1 MTTPRQLSA
10 NRANARLSL
19 GPKSRG
25 GKSRSARNARH
36 HGLSTSIWSD
46 PNLAADAEAV
56 ALELAGPTASQD
68 VKGLA
73 RLAAAAHIDV
83 DRIRHMRHQLITQGL
98 NNAHLGPT
106 TSRASERRHLRDF
119 MRIYEL
125 SSQREY
131 VSWDLRSH
139 LMPRDEAKNFA
150 IAISNLARQ
159 LGVLERYERRALS
172 RRKKAFRRFDTEQR
186 KVRLAANQKVTSGKV
201 ITCVEAT

>member
-1 MTTPRQLSA
+1 
-10 NRANARLSL
+10 NAR
-19 GPKSRG
+19 R
-25 GKSRSARNARH
+25 

-46 PNLAADAEAV
+46 PSLAGDAEAV
-56 ALELAGPTASQD
+56 ALELADPAASQEL
-68 VKGLA
+68 KSLA
-73 RLAAAAHIDV
+73 RIAAAAHIDV
-83 DRIRHMRHQLITQGL
+83 DRIRRMRYQLITRGL

-131 VSWDLRSH
+131 ISWDLRSH
-139 LMPRDEAKNFA
+139 LMPRDEAENFA

-172 RRKKAFRRFDTEQR
+172 RRKKAFRRFDIEQRKER
-186 KVRLAANQKVTSGKV
+186 KVRLAANQKVTPGKM
-201 ITCVEAT
+201 ITCVKAT

>member
-25 GKSRSARNARH
+25 GKSRSARNARR

-56 ALELAGPTASQD
+56 ALELAGPTASHE
-68 VKGLA
+68 VKVLA

-83 DRIRHMRHQLITQGL
+83 DRIRRIRYQLITQGL

-106 TSRASERRHLRDF
+106 TGRAAERHFRSLMRVYELLSERAY
-119 MRIYEL
+119 IP
-125 SSQREY
+125 
-131 VSWDLRSH
+131 WDLRSI
-139 LMPRDEAKNFA
+139 LMPREESENFA
-150 IAISNLARQ
+150 LAISNLSRQ
-159 LGVLERYERRALS
+159 LSRLERYEGRALS
-172 RRKKAFRRFDTEQR
+172 RRKKAFRRFDSEQR
-186 KVRLAANQKVTSGKV
+186 KVRLAANQKVASGKM
-201 ITCVEAT
+201 ITCVKAT